1 MEKKINVIAGILNN
15 ETKEILCALRLSCY
29 EITKSMG
36 FTSGKFPNSGTKKKS
51 TEIQLFS
58 CLFC

>member
-15 ETKEILCALRLSCY
+15 ESKEILCALRLSCY

-36 FTSGKFPNSGTKKKS
+36 FTSGKFPNSGTKK
-51 TEIQLFS
+51 IY
-58 CLFC
+58 